1 MCPTGYGA
9 TSLTGCCVCVSTG
22 VGTVVDTDAARR
34 ASSDGVA
41 HHTKVGQP
49 HTDREGPVAAAER
62 RAAQIR
68 SEEFPLGPPGPRFNW
83 RSPFFVGLAAAAGV
97 AVTYGVVRAVVL
109 ASAMLWLIGVSFFVS
124 VGLEPAVSWLVT
136 RGVRRSVAVSSVLVV
151 TFFVVVG
158 ALAAAIPVL
167 AQQAGQF
174 IDLAPRYIQR
184 IQEHSPWIGQLN
196 ERFHLQQRITDTVN
210 GAGGSA
216 LGQAAKAVT
225 TVFGGLAD
233 LFIVTVLTVY
243 FLVELPRIRA
253 ALYRLVPASRRPR
266 AILIGD
272 EIYAKVGAFVLGN
285 VAISVI
291 AGLATFIWLVV
302 FDVPYP
308 VLLAVLVALLDLIPF
323 GSTVGGVIVA
333 AVALTVSVPVSLATV
348 AFYLAFRIAEDYL
361 LVPKIVGRAV
371 ELPAVATLLA
381 VLIGGALSGLVGALI
396 SIPIAA
402 AIHLVAQAVL
412 LPRVDAL

>member
-1 MCPTGYGA
+1 
-9 TSLTGCCVCVSTG
+9 
-22 VGTVVDTDAARR
+22 VVETDAARR

-49 HTDREGPVAAAER
+49 HTDREGAVAAAER

>member
-1 MCPTGYGA
+1 
-9 TSLTGCCVCVSTG
+9 
-22 VGTVVDTDAARR
+22 VVDTDAARR

-216 LGQAAKAVT
+216 LGQVAKAAT

-243 FLVELPRIRA
+243 FLVELPHIRA

-402 AIHLVAQAVL
+402 AIQLVAQAVL

>member
-1 MCPTGYGA
+1 
-9 TSLTGCCVCVSTG
+9 
-22 VGTVVDTDAARR
+22 
-34 ASSDGVA
+34 VA